1 MKILILK
8 SRKLRIREDV
18 KVEDLLLMKIII
30 TLIIIKPMRRMHKM
44 KTERVSIVEK
54 VRKLNKLN
62 SQIDLEKTIK

>member
-1 MKILILK
+1 
-8 SRKLRIREDV
+8 
-18 KVEDLLLMKIII
+18 
-30 TLIIIKPMRRMHKM
+30 MHKM